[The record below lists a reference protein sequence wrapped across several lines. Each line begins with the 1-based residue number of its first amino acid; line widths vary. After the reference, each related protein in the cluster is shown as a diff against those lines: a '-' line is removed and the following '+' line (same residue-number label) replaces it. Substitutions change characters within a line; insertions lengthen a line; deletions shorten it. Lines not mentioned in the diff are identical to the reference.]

1 MRHSFPTRR
10 SSDLDIAAADPAP
23 AVFTPSRFS
32 GSTSEK
38 FFVAKRDYCENN
50 PDKLL
55 KKKKKDPV
63 GQIPR
68 KNFEAAMDMKYLRSL
83 VEPGEAVGVV
93 AGQSIGEPSTQ
104 MTLNTFHL
112 AGHSAK
118 NVTLGIPRLREIVMT
133 ASAKISTPA
142 MTLYPHAE
150 LSKEDMER
158 FAKSISR
165 LPLSAVI
172 DRVSVTE
179 KLGTGVA
186 HSEAKTY
193 RIRLDFYPSEEYC
206 KEYAIRVK
214 DVVDAIELKFIPRL
228 QKTIRADLKKKGM
241 ESKSLASAAASKS
254 AAVPVIG
261 QSSGTIEQQ
270 RVDEQA
276 GNEGAGDED
285 DSDDGDDEGDATFA
299 KARGNREDSV
309 EFEAPDDDEQAIADQ
324 LHREESDSEEDET
337 YGGSPKPTSTPSQR
351 EAETEE
357 DEDEDGVTANQ
368 RAILQEESA
377 NRKDRVMHA
386 CNDVVD
392 FTFDEK
398 HGNWAEIDFEY
409 RASAPK
415 VLMLHLV
422 ESAAHFATI
431 QVIPGINN
439 CMVSFEE
446 VDNPVAGGARL
457 KIPIIATEG
466 ANLIAMREF
475 SHIININRLFTND
488 IAAML
493 RLYGV
498 EACRA
503 CIVREM
509 HGVFSG
515 HGISV
520 DQRHLNLIADTMT
533 RNGGFTPFN
542 RYGLKSSTSPFM
554 KMSFETTVGFL
565 KDAVL
570 EKDWEELRNPSARIV
585 MGRLGNVGTGA
596 FDLLA
601 PVKVKGESVP

>member
-1 MRHSFPTRR
+1 M
-10 SSDLDIAAADPAP
+10 
-23 AVFTPSRFS
+23 
-32 GSTSEK
+32 
-38 FFVAKRDYCENN
+38 
-50 PDKLL
+50 
-55 KKKKKDPV
+55 
-63 GQIPR
+63 
-68 KNFEAAMDMKYLRSL
+68 
-83 VEPGEAVGVV
+83 GVV

-133 ASAKISTPA
+133 ASAKISTPS

-150 LSKEDMER
+150 LPKEHVER

-172 DRVSVTE
+172 DKVSVTE
-179 KLGTGVA
+179 KLGSGIA

-193 RIRLDFYPSEEYC
+193 KVRLDFYPSDEYC
-206 KEYAIRVK
+206 NEYAIKVK
-214 DVVDAIELKFIPRL
+214 DVVEAIEKKFIPRL
-228 QKTIRADLKKKGM
+228 QKTVRMDLKKKGM

-261 QSSGTIEQQ
+261 QSSGVVEQQ
-270 RVDEQA
+270 RITET
-276 GNEGAGDED
+276 EGREGGDED
-285 DSDDGDDEGDATFA
+285 DEDDDNDGGDEGDATYE
-299 KARGNREDSV
+299 KQRGNREDSV
-309 EFEAPDDDEQAIADQ
+309 EFGGMDEDEQAIANQ
-324 LHREESDSEEDET
+324 LHHEESESEGEDDDET
-337 YGGSPKPTSTPSQR
+337 YGGSPKPTSVSKQR
-351 EAETEE
+351 KARS
-357 DEDEDGVTANQ
+357 DDDEDGSPKKRKAGSDDDDEDISPEQ
-368 RAILQEESA
+368 RQLLAEESES
-377 NRKDRVMHA
+377 RKERIMRL

-392 FTFDEK
+392 FKFDEK
-398 HGNWAEIDFEY
+398 RGNWAEVSFEY
-409 RASAPK
+409 NSSAPK

-431 QVIPGINN
+431 QVIPGIDN
-439 CMVSFEE
+439 CTVTHEKVADPVKKIQVE
-446 VDNPVAGGARL
+446 V
-457 KIPIIATEG
+457 PILSTDG
-466 ANLIAMREF
+466 ANLVAMREF
-475 SHIININRLFTND
+475 WHIIDINRIFTND

-542 RYGLKSSTSPFM
+542 RYGMKGSTSPFM

-585 MGRLGNVGTGA
+585 VGRLGNVGTGA
-596 FDLLA
+596 FDVLA
-601 PVKVKGESVP
+601 PVQIKGENVP